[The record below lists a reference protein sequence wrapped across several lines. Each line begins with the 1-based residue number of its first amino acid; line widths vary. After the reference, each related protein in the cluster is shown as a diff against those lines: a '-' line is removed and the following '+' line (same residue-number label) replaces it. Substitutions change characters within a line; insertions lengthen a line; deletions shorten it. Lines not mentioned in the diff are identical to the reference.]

1 MRYKNLQVDST
12 ALDDTLP
19 SNLVFGLFRIA
30 FGLVRTV
37 QSQLKDF
44 IRGVVVRQT
53 GY

>member
-12 ALDDTLP
+12 KLDDPLP
-19 SNLVFGLFRIA
+19 SNLVFVLLRIA
-30 FGLVRTV
+30 FELVGAV

-44 IRGVVVRQT
+44 VSGVVVRQT